1 MKRFALLFCFALMG
15 FVASAQMMPDSTV
28 QVVASW
34 NPGDK
39 QAYNLSK
46 TDFKVSDK
54 DTTDLNYST
63 EIMILE
69 VLSKTDTTYQLGL
82 TYKDVYFSDPDM
94 NFLYELMTKTS
105 GDMTALITTDQYGVF
120 KNVDNIQEL
129 ISYQMSVIDPYLE
142 ILKRQEGA
150 NLDAATEARIRE
162 YIVQTFAEPKVIE
175 SSIQDDFGR
184 MMFFHGVRMELGKQ
198 YTAEIQKPSILPG
211 IDTPIT
217 TQMTVWIDTE
227 KTDDISM
234 HGCIY
239 VPITK
244 DRLMDFLIEYMKK
257 VMSLAGMS
265 SEAIDAEIANSTGV
279 IEQMGLSSEEIT
291 DVGVHFATGWPLY
304 VSNSRYVYS
313 TVNGVNTTKQTH
325 MEIEI
330 ILPE

>member
-1 MKRFALLFCFALMG
+1 MG
-15 FVASAQMMPDSTV
+15 LAASAQMMPDSTV

-82 TYKDVYFSDPDM
+82 TYKDVYFSNPDM

-120 KNVDNIQEL
+120 KSVDNIQEL
-129 ISYQMSVIDPYLE
+129 ISYQMSVVDPYLE
-142 ILKRQEGA
+142 ILERQNGA
-150 NLDAATEARIRE
+150 GLDAATEARIRD
-162 YIVQTFAEPKVIE
+162 YIVQAFGDPKIIE
-175 SSIQDDFGR
+175 ASINDDFGR
-184 MMFFHGVRMELGKQ
+184 MMFFHGTRMELGQQ
-198 YTAEIQKPSILPG
+198 YTGEVQRPSILPG
-211 IDTPIT
+211 IDTPIST
-217 TQMTVWIDTE
+217 EMTVWIDKE
-227 KTDDISM
+227 KTDEYSAL
-234 HGCIY
+234 GCIY

-244 DRLMDFLIEYMKK
+244 DRLMDFLVEYVKK

-265 SEAIDAEIANSTGV
+265 QEAIDAEVVNSAGYL
-279 IEQMGLSSEEIT
+279 EQMNLSYEEFA
-291 DVGVHFATGWPLY
+291 DVEVHLATGWPLY

-313 TVNGVNTTKQTH
+313 TVNGVSNTKQTH

>member
-1 MKRFALLFCFALMG
+1 
-15 FVASAQMMPDSTV
+15 
-28 QVVASW
+28 
-34 NPGDK
+34 
-39 QAYNLSK
+39 
-46 TDFKVSDK
+46 
-54 DTTDLNYST
+54 
-63 EIMILE
+63 
-69 VLSKTDTTYQLGL
+69 
-82 TYKDVYFSDPDM
+82 
-94 NFLYELMTKTS
+94 
-105 GDMTALITTDQYGVF
+105 
-120 KNVDNIQEL
+120 
-129 ISYQMSVIDPYLE
+129 
-142 ILKRQEGA
+142 
-150 NLDAATEARIRE
+150 
-162 YIVQTFAEPKVIE
+162 
-175 SSIQDDFGR
+175 
-184 MMFFHGVRMELGKQ
+184 
-198 YTAEIQKPSILPG
+198 
-211 IDTPIT
+211 
-217 TQMTVWIDTE
+217 MTVWIDTE

-244 DRLMDFLIEYMKK
+244 DRLMDFLVEYMKK